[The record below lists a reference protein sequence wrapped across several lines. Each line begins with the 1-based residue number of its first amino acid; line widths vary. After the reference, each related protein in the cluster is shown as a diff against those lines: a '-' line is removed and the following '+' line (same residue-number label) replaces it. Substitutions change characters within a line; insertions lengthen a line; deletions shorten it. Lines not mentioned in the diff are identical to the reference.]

1 MPDQTPNPI
10 DDPERSTISD
20 SNSSARTVDRSV
32 ASIQEEGALLERVR
46 MGDQS
51 AMGEVFDRYGGAV
64 YSVALRILKD
74 SGHAEDVM
82 QEVLFQ
88 LWRRPDAFLQGR
100 GSLGA
105 WLVVVARNRAI
116 DMLRRRKPSDS
127 VEDVVLASPGN
138 LASEAEREALVQK
151 VRQVLQN
158 LPIEQQKSME
168 LAFFEGLS
176 HSEIAEKT
184 GDPLGTV
191 KTRIRLALITLRK
204 AFQA

>member
-20 SNSSARTVDRSV
+20 SNPSARTVDRTV

-51 AMGEVFDRYGGAV
+51 AMAEVFDRYGGIV

-105 WLVVVARNRAI
+105 
-116 DMLRRRKPSDS
+116 
-127 VEDVVLASPGN
+127 
-138 LASEAEREALVQK
+138 
-151 VRQVLQN
+151 
-158 LPIEQQKSME
+158 
-168 LAFFEGLS
+168 
-176 HSEIAEKT
+176 
-184 GDPLGTV
+184 
-191 KTRIRLALITLRK
+191 
-204 AFQA
+204 